1 MVWADEPAVLEME
14 DLDKKAMRLAGMLE
28 PDTISLASVTAVT
41 TNVSNKRSN
50 TMKHNTNTHT
60 TQGRDLH
67 SDQHAAGQSVLTVH
81 DRTRLFLCCSS
92 LIVSEIGALKKMA
105 LV

>member
-1 MVWADEPAVLEME
+1 ME

-50 TMKHNTNTHT
+50 TMKHNKHTHT
-60 TQGRDLH
+60 
-67 SDQHAAGQSVLTVH
+67 DQHTAGKLVLT
-81 DRTRLFLCCSS
+81 DKA
-92 LIVSEIGALKKMA
+92 VSVVEQPNYF
-105 LV
+105 